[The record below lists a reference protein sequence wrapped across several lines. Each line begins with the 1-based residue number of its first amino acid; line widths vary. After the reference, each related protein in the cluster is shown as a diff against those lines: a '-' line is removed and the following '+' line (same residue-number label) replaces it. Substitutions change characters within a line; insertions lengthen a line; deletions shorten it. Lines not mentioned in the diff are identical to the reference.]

1 MTLNKEEVLGR
12 LEKAGYESYLVGGFV
27 RDRIMGRASS
37 DVDIATK
44 ARPNQIEEVFKDF
57 KIIDVGKNFG
67 TIRVI
72 GHGQEYEITTFRKDF
87 SYKDKRR
94 PGQVVFADEIESDLE
109 RRDFTINAM
118 ALRNNE
124 LIDLFGGQ
132 NDIKEKIIRAVGN
145 PHERISEDYLRAL
158 RAVRFAANLGFDIER
173 NLEEAIK
180 KNSKN
185 LAYISV
191 ERQAAELDK
200 ILVGP
205 DPARGIRLLGKLGLI
220 GEIFPEVKEMVGF
233 DQHSPHHYLDCFD
246 HSLKVLEGTP
256 PDLVTRL
263 GALFHD
269 TGKPATFFL
278 DEEGNGR
285 FFGHQKIS
293 QEIAEKRLKYL
304 KYPKKTI
311 EDVGILI
318 GRHMD
323 SSNPYTEKSVARLLR
338 RIGEDNLRRL
348 FDLQEADILATVHDD
363 ISNIEKGRILL
374 KEILERKPVLSR
386 KDLAINGK
394 DLIGLGFEQGPLL
407 GEILKEIE
415 RRVFEENLKN
425 DRETLLAIARNIGQ
439 KLDS

>member
-1 MTLNKEEVLGR
+1 MALNKEEVLGR

-27 RDRIMGRASS
+27 RDKIMGRASS
-37 DVDIATK
+37 DVDISTK
-44 ARPNQIEEVFKDF
+44 ARPEKIEEVFRDL
-57 KIIDVGKNFG
+57 KIIDVGKKFG

-94 PGQVVFADEIESDLE
+94 PGQVVFANNIESDLQ

-124 LIDLFGGQ
+124 LIDPFGGQ

-173 NLEEAIK
+173 NLEEAIR
-180 KNSKN
+180 KNYKN

-200 ILVGP
+200 ILIGP
-205 DPARGIRLLGKLGLI
+205 DPARGIMLLDKLGLLE
-220 GEIFPEVKEMVGF
+220 EILPEVKEMVGF
-233 DQHSPHHYLDCFD
+233 NQHSPYHYLDCFD
-246 HSLKVLEGTP
+246 HSLKVLKGTP

-263 GALFHD
+263 AALFHD